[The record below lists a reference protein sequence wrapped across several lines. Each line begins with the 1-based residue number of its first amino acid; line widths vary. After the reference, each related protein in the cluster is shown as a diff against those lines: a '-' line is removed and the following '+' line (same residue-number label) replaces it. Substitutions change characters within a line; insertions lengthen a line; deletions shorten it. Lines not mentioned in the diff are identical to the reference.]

1 MLFQI
6 YADEPFV
13 LNGEQLVFKIN
24 EQCMAMFEQKVLSMG
39 QFSAPKNCSTVH
51 ANSWLKQKPDAFQY
65 LHGELEP
72 NCFWSLENRGRDD
85 ICHKHH
91 KQRLCK
97 IITTRVKFYFVD
109 VF

>member
-1 MLFQI
+1 MNLFLFDI
-6 YADEPFV
+6 
-13 LNGEQLVFKIN
+13 VF
-24 EQCMAMFEQKVLSMG
+24 L
-39 QFSAPKNCSTVH
+39 
-51 ANSWLKQKPDAFQY
+51 L
-65 LHGELEP
+65 
-72 NCFWSLENRGRDD
+72 RDD

>member
-1 MLFQI
+1 MYFLGVKSTAHPPIIGALGHSTDFI
-6 YADEPFV
+6 CGPR
-13 LNGEQLVFKIN
+13 LT
-24 EQCMAMFEQKVLSMG
+24 KVDPSG
-39 QFSAPKNCSTVH
+39 PKWTKLDPCRPKWTQVDQDRPKWTQMDPSGPMWT
-51 ANSWLKQKPDAFQY
+51 
-65 LHGELEP
+65 
-72 NCFWSLENRGRDD
+72 RDD

>member
-1 MLFQI
+1 MSTTGMAACAHKMHVRDFEGLPI
-6 YADEPFV
+6 ADEGWGNVDLGVKTKF
-13 LNGEQLVFKIN
+13 Q
-24 EQCMAMFEQKVLSMG
+24 S
-39 QFSAPKNCSTVH
+39 SHNCTGS
-51 ANSWLKQKPDAFQY
+51 
-65 LHGELEP
+65 
-72 NCFWSLENRGRDD
+72 RDD